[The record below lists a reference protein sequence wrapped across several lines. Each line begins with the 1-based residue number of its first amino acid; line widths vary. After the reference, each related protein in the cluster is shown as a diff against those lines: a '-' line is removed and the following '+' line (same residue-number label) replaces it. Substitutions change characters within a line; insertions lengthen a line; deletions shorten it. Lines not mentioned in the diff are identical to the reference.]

1 VAKEFL
7 KKYRLAI
14 GVAAALL
21 VVLTIVFVSYR
32 NTRASLDASRWVS
45 HTHEVVSIL
54 EQTLALVE
62 TAESAQRAYLITG
75 DWKDAEASFAVRPRI
90 AADVRRLKE
99 SVRDSP
105 RQTAMANDLALAIE
119 RKLHYIDRAI
129 VVRERF
135 GFEAGRQLT
144 ATGEGR
150 EAMKRVVGDIDS
162 MRTTELG
169 LLAARNSG
177 SERQARRTMLALSIA
192 TIVDLVLVAVIF
204 MLAMRDMHR
213 RTELNRAVS
222 LARDAALRAA
232 ELRSQFLAN
241 MSHEIRTP
249 MNAIIG
255 MTGLLLGTDLND
267 DQRDL
272 AQTVRSSADGLL
284 TIINDILDFSKIEAG
299 KLLIEKVEF
308 DVCSAVESVIDLST
322 DSARDRNIEIGALF
336 DHDIP
341 PVLCGDAGRIRQVL
355 TNLVANAV
363 KFTSE
368 GEVIVH
374 LNAVR
379 SDEGSVHV
387 RFAVTDTGI
396 GMTDEVMT
404 RLFRPFTQA
413 DATTTRQYGGTGL
426 GLAISKQLVELMG
439 GTIHVESAEGKGST
453 FWFTLPLERAAAD
466 AANSRS
472 ERAALRGLRVLV
484 VDDNA
489 TNRRLLTHNLEA
501 WNMSS
506 SEAGDGAEAL
516 VRLREAASTA
526 TPYHLAIIALSMS
539 DMDGV
544 TVARAIKSDPT
555 IAATHLIILTSPADR
570 VDGES
575 MRAAGIEAALTKPVK
590 QSALF
595 DAIATAIAGH
605 ETAPRQDAPRAP
617 EVIVPRRDS
626 VRVLVAEDNPVN
638 QRLTVRQLK
647 RLGIVAEAVA
657 NGVEAVDAIKRI
669 PYDLVLMDCQMP
681 EMDGFEATR
690 LIRKHEEGRR
700 HTPVIALTANAL
712 QGDRERCLDAG
723 MDDYLAKPVSE
734 TDLARTLGRWLPVE
748 VVAAPEPK
756 PSDDDGEPIVPST
769 IEYLRDLGGGDENF
783 LQDVVTLFVDDAALR
798 MAAIHSAIASGDAE
812 ELASAAHAFK
822 SSSGNV
828 GAMRVHASC
837 ATLEQIG
844 RAGSINGA
852 AVEVARLDAEQA
864 RAIARLRE
872 LSS

>member
-1 VAKEFL
+1 MARDFL

-32 NTRASLDASRWVS
+32 STRASLDASRWVS
-45 HTHEVVSIL
+45 QTHEVVSTL
-54 EQTLALVE
+54 ERTRALVE
-62 TAESAQRAYLITG
+62 SAESGQRAYVITG

-99 SVRDSP
+99 LVRDSP
-105 RQTAMANDLALAIE
+105 GQTAMANDLAMAIE
-119 RKLHYIDRAI
+119 SKLHFIDRAI

-135 GFEAGRQLT
+135 GFEAGRQL
-144 ATGEGR
+144 AVTGEGR
-150 EAMKRVVGDIDS
+150 DTMKRVVGGIDS
-162 MRTTELG
+162 MRTTQLG
-169 LLAARNSG
+169 LLAARNSN
-177 SERQARRTMLALSIA
+177 SEQQARRTMFALSIA
-192 TIVDLVLVAVIF
+192 TIVDLLLVAVIF

-299 KLLIEKVEF
+299 KLLIEKVDF
-308 DVCSAVESVIDLST
+308 DVCSAVESVIDLFT

-379 SDEGSVHV
+379 SDEGAVHV

-396 GMTDEVMT
+396 GMTGEVMN

-466 AANSRS
+466 AADARS
-472 ERAALRGLRVLV
+472 ERAALRGLRVIV
-484 VDDNA
+484 VDDHA

-506 SEAGDGAEAL
+506 GEAGDGAEAL

-526 TPYHLAIIALSMS
+526 TPYHLAIIALSMA

-544 TVARAIKSDPT
+544 TVARAIKSDPA

-570 VDGES
+570 IDAES

-605 ETAPRQDAPRAP
+605 ETAPRQEAPRAP
-617 EVIVPRRDS
+617 EVMVPRRDS

-638 QRLTVRQLK
+638 QRLAVRQLK

-657 NGVEAVDAIKRI
+657 NGVEAVDAVKRI

-681 EMDGFEATR
+681 DMDGFEATR
-690 LIRKHEEGRR
+690 LIRRYEEGRR

-734 TDLARTLGRWLPVE
+734 TDLARTLERWLPVE
-748 VVAAPEPK
+748 AVAAPGPK
-756 PSDDDGEPIVPST
+756 RSDDDGEPIVPST

-783 LQDVVTLFVDDAALR
+783 LQDVVALFVDDAVLR

-837 ATLEQIG
+837 ATLERIG

-852 AVEVARLDAEQA
+852 AAEVARLDAEQA

-872 LSS
+872 LTG